1 MKEIIPQKVVESK
14 ILFIRDKKVI
24 LDRDLAMLY
33 GVETR
38 TLNQAVKRNIKRFP
52 PDFMFQL
59 TAEEMINW
67 KSQIVISNQERMGI
81 NYRGTLFVVGVESLK
96 PVKCIFHQGFGIIVQ
111 RSAIMK
117 TVQTRKDVSSVLS
130 SHRQEIESLG
140 VKRIGLFGSFVKGKQ
155 NKESDVDLLVEFM
168 RGKKNFKN
176 FIHLA
181 YLLEDL
187 LHRKVELITPES
199 LSPYLKPHIL
209 KEIEYVL

>member
-1 MKEIIPQKVVESK
+1 M
-14 ILFIRDKKVI
+14 
-24 LDRDLAMLY
+24 
-33 GVETR
+33 
-38 TLNQAVKRNIKRFP
+38 
-52 PDFMFQL
+52 
-59 TAEEMINW
+59 
-67 KSQIVISNQERMGI
+67 
-81 NYRGTLFVVGVESLK
+81 
-96 PVKCIFHQGFGIIVQ
+96 KCIFRQGFGIIVQ
-111 RSAIMK
+111 RFAIMK
-117 TVQTRKDVSSVLS
+117 TVRTRKDVSSILS

-155 NKESDVDLLVEFM
+155 KKESDVDLLVEFM